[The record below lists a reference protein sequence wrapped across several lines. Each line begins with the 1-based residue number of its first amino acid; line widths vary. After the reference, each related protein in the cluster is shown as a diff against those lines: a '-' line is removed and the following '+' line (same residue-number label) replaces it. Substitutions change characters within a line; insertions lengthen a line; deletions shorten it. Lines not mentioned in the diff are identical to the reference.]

1 MTLPSWML
9 ERVEQL
15 GWVLVHFCWQGLILG
30 GVLWLL
36 RATMRKQSARSR
48 YGVLCFGMAVCATAP
63 CVTWVVI
70 SKNAVTHPR
79 AIVMVRGTAQVAP
92 EVAPAVMEP
101 KRVSLPSTS
110 AAKDEPRRWD
120 WASLN
125 YRIQAWLPV
134 LVKLWAAGVLLLSLK
149 LVYGW
154 LQVGR
159 LRRSGM
165 SVKDVAWKQRF
176 HGLVERMGVRV
187 TVRFLESAAVEI
199 PTVIGWLKPVVLVPV
214 AFLGSLPAD
223 QVEAILAHEL
233 AHIRRLDYLVN
244 IVQMAVETL
253 LFYHPAIWWLGRAIR
268 QEREYC
274 CDDLAAEIIGDKRIY
289 VEALAALEECRADV
303 GILSLAASGGSLL
316 QRIRRLLGGTPA
328 RRSQSSL
335 APLLIALGLV
345 ILCAWGAHHS
355 VAQQAPE
362 TNEDPFGN
370 LDLSQGKTDDVR
382 WYQMSFRNAIIDD
395 NLKLVEAFLKHGMK
409 VEPVNLG
416 SPIGD
421 ILYDAAYFSRD
432 PKMLQLLLAHGAKP
446 EGDSHDRNATV
457 NKTMRLGNK
466 EMADILIAAGAKYD
480 PICYDAALG
489 EIEDLKKRDAEKPL
503 DAKAC
508 KDALEYAASAG
519 QVETFDWLWAK
530 ARGDDAAAATKK
542 LADFYKRSAS
552 NGNLALLRHLHE
564 MGVKPADGGTE
575 ALGYAVSRNHLA
587 EAKYLL
593 ENGVALPKDPYV
605 LRNAAGEGYLEMVK
619 LLLDHGADINA
630 KDGEGLTPLA
640 WAAYEGQDDVCLL
653 LVQRG
658 ADMEAESKR
667 GETAITYIIGST
679 HSPKALALVLQKGV
693 HIPDA
698 NANGGSLFDAAFSFI
713 PHQPGMTGF
722 PGRVL
727 TMSQLREYEK
737 REEQVIDLLVGAGFD
752 PSGKPGKVTPLKA
765 ALRTNHYP
773 AVRALLRHH
782 PDLNVKD
789 DEDNPPIIALFN
801 HCRGRFPLDVLEMF
815 LEQGCDPNKSYP
827 IPNLTPKTEIT
838 VLETGLGVFSGSR
851 CGDVEDH
858 RAVIRILLEHG
869 GKFPGVESDAGQ
881 ALLTAAALGNLQ
893 KMQEAIAKGASLD
906 VKEGFGFTPL
916 LISAQLGYFD
926 NVIWL
931 LERGADP
938 KKSHT
943 KLGGS
948 LLPPVVE
955 ANRADIVNLLIAKGL
970 EAGQM
975 GSALNEA
982 IESGNSEIF
991 DTLIAAGADPKAG
1004 NLFLCIQSG
1013 RPEMARVLLQ
1023 FGVEPQPLPAAENRG
1038 NVYWAVY
1045 YDQPEILKM
1054 LLDHGANPSLVD
1066 MYGETPLSR
1075 AKKFCK
1081 AAVPILEEAI
1091 APRAAEAKKDEVK
1104 KDEAK

>member
-15 GWVLVHFCWQGLILG
+15 GWVLVHFCWQGVILG
-30 GVLWLL
+30 AVLWLL

-48 YGVLCFGMAVCATAP
+48 YAVLCLGLAVCAMAP
-63 CVTWVVI
+63 CVTWVVL
-70 SKNAVTHPR
+70 SKSAATHPR
-79 AIVMVRGTAQVAP
+79 AVLMVSGKAP
-92 EVAPAVMEP
+92 VAPAMAPAVVEP
-101 KRVSLPSTS
+101 KLVSMPLSST
-110 AAKDEPRRWD
+110 AKEEPRRWD
-120 WASLN
+120 WASFN
-125 YRIQAWLPV
+125 DRVQVWLPM
-134 LVKLWAAGVLLLSLK
+134 LVKSWAAGVLLLSLK
-149 LVYGW
+149 LLYGW
-154 LQVGR
+154 LQVCR
-159 LRRSGM
+159 LRRSGAP
-165 SVKDVAWKQRF
+165 VKDVMWKQRF
-176 HGLVERMGVRV
+176 DGLSERMGMRV

-214 AFLGSLPAD
+214 AFLSSLPVD

-244 IVQMAVETL
+244 IIQMVMETL

-274 CDDLAAEIIGDKRIY
+274 CDDLAAEVIGNKLVY
-289 VEALAALEECRADV
+289 VEALAALEEGRADV

-316 QRIRRLLGGTPA
+316 QRIRRLLGVTPA
-328 RRSQSSL
+328 RRSPSSL
-335 APLLIALGLV
+335 APLVITLGIV
-345 ILCAWGAHHS
+345 ILSAWGAHHS
-355 VAQQAPE
+355 AAQQAPE

-395 NLKLVEAFLKHGMK
+395 NLQLVEAFLKHGMK
-409 VEPVNLG
+409 VEPVNLN

-466 EMADILIAAGAKYD
+466 EMTDILIAAGAKYD

-489 EIEDLKKRDAEKPL
+489 EIEDLKKRDAEQPL
-503 DAKAC
+503 DAKTC

-530 ARGDDAAAATKK
+530 ARGEDAGAATKK

-575 ALGYAVSRNHLA
+575 ALSYAASRNHLA

-605 LRNAAGEGYLEMVK
+605 LRNAAGEGYLELVR

-630 KDGEGLTPLA
+630 KDDQGFTPLL
-640 WAAYEGQDDVCLL
+640 WAAYSGRDDVCLL

-679 HSPKALALVLQKGV
+679 HSPKALALMLQKGV

-698 NANGGSLFDAAFSFI
+698 DANGGSLFDAAFSFI
-713 PHQPGMTGF
+713 PHQPGKTGF

-789 DEDNPPIIALFN
+789 DEDTPPIIALFG
-801 HCRGRFPLDVLEMF
+801 HCHSRFQLDVLEMF
-815 LEQGCDPNKSYP
+815 LKQGCDPNKSYP
-827 IPNLTPKTEIT
+827 IPNLTPKTDIAL
-838 VLETGLGVFSGSR
+838 LETAMGLYSR
-851 CGDVEDH
+851 SRDGDVEDR
-858 RAVIRILLEHG
+858 RAVIRMLLEHG
-869 GKFPGVESDAGQ
+869 GKFPGVESEAGQ

-893 KMQEAIAKGASLD
+893 KMQESIAKGASLD
-906 VKEGFGFTPL
+906 VKEGFGYTPL

-931 LERGADP
+931 LEGGADL
-938 KKSHT
+938 KKSYT

-975 GSALNEA
+975 GGALNEA
-982 IESGNSEIF
+982 IENGTAEIF
-991 DTLIAAGADPKAG
+991 DTLIAAGANPKDG

-1023 FGVEPQPLPAAENRG
+1023 FGADPQPLPANENRG

-1045 YDQPEILKM
+1045 YDQPEIVRM
-1054 LLDHGANPSLVD
+1054 LLEHGANPSLVD
-1066 MYGETPLSR
+1066 AYGETPLAR

-1091 APRAAEAKKDEVK
+1091 GRRAAEAKKGEVK
-1104 KDEAK
+1104 